1 MSNSESI
8 ALLFPVFNHDPKIQ
22 VYIINCLS
30 SCVNIVNPDKRLG
43 KNTRYGMKDAALS
56 AFRESIDFIYWF
68 KN

>member
-1 MSNSESI
+1 
-8 ALLFPVFNHDPKIQ
+8 
-22 VYIINCLS
+22 LS
-30 SCVNIVNPDKRLG
+30 DVGEIGHKRLG